1 MITLLISGKEQNYRR
16 YHMSQL
22 RYRKHPRV
30 YNKKQTENND
40 DTLTLS
46 GAAAAGIIGLTFIT
60 GVFGG
65 YFLKR
70 RLG

>member
-1 MITLLISGKEQNYRR
+1 
-16 YHMSQL
+16 MSQL

-40 DTLTLS
+40 DNTFTLS
-46 GAAAAGIIGLTFIT
+46 GAAAAGIIGLTFAT

-70 RLG
+70 TIG